1 MQLIKFGKTFLNP
14 EQIVRFYIEDE
25 HSYRMYLS
33 DGSNQLISVQTFQ
46 RITENI
52 EVKEDKECNIL

>member
-1 MQLIKFGKTFLNP
+1 MRLIKFGKTFLNP

-33 DGSNQLISVQTFQ
+33 DGSHQLISIRTFERLTQ
-46 RITENI
+46 YI
-52 EVKEDKECNIL
+52 EIEQEDS